1 MEEKRSMANK
11 RAILLLLAFAIIAAF
26 LCGCG
31 KADNEVVIE
40 NETVSLPDRVQ
51 RVPNSVWSIIL
62 KTHILE
68 TDEEI
73 DWSFLEPATDM
84 ARGYNIDVLC
94 RKINNQYYLY
104 YISHFDNGKAII
116 DEMWI
121 STSSWDNSIIYLSR
135 DEFPDVLAIL

>member
-1 MEEKRSMANK
+1 M
-11 RAILLLLAFAIIAAF
+11 
-26 LCGCG
+26 
-31 KADNEVVIE
+31 VIE

-62 KTHILE
+62 KSHILE

>member
-1 MEEKRSMANK
+1 MANK

-31 KADNEVVIE
+31 KADSEMVIE
-40 NETVSLPDRVQ
+40 NETASLPDRVQ

>member
-1 MEEKRSMANK
+1 MDREEKRSMANK

-31 KADNEVVIE
+31 KADSEMVIE
-40 NETVSLPDRVQ
+40 
-51 RVPNSVWSIIL
+51 IIL